1 MTYVSERM
9 RKTCELVTVFVVLQR
24 GEQGSNRLR
33 PGACISC
40 AQRGS
45 VAVGL
50 WSAGLV
56 CRVSESPSLPG
67 KSAVGTRVT
76 PITRD
81 VCERSDMPI
90 RALLN
95 FITDM

>member
-50 WSAGLV
+50 QVSS

-90 RALLN
+90 LALLN

>member
-50 WSAGLV
+50 QVSSAA
-56 CRVSESPSLPG
+56 CRRVRV
-67 KSAVGTRVT
+67 AVA
-76 PITRD
+76 PW
-81 VCERSDMPI
+81 
-90 RALLN
+90 
-95 FITDM
+95 